1 MQNTAV
7 IDDIGIDLKTGK
19 AKITFLFDDKYILQ
33 EAEEL
38 KDKKLNVEATR
49 WYKKR
54 SLNANAYLWALIGKL
69 AEKLN
74 ISNIEVY
81 KKHIKEAGKYT
92 VLQMEEEVMTELY
105 EQMIEN
111 YLKSKYGLNWNKEKL
126 IYKKY

>member
-49 WYKKR
+49 WY
-54 SLNANAYLWALIGKL
+54 
-69 AEKLN
+69 
-74 ISNIEVY
+74 
-81 KKHIKEAGKYT
+81 
-92 VLQMEEEVMTELY
+92 VL
-105 EQMIEN
+105 
-111 YLKSKYGLNWNKEKL
+111 
-126 IYKKY
+126 

>member
-38 KDKKLNVEATR
+38 KDKKLNVEATK

-54 SLNANAYLWALIGKL
+54 SLNANAYLWVLIGWFCEKAVDEYGQVVLL
-69 AEKLN
+69 AYNGSSSYNTKQMTRLIDSVIQDCKEQQ
-74 ISNIEVY
+74 IE
-81 KKHIKEAGKYT
+81 T
-92 VLQMEEEVMTELY
+92 MTPEE
-105 EQMIEN
+105 
-111 YLKSKYGLNWNKEKL
+111 LKSLLARWER
-126 IYKKY
+126 